1 MSVATGTT
9 NYFTAPQHELLR
21 AQVRDFAESNVVP
34 RIGEMEKSKV
44 VNVELSRLIAQQG
57 WLGVTVNPKYGGMGL
72 GHLAKTIII
81 EELSRVSG
89 AMGAMVQA
97 SQLGVAKI
105 VHFGSEEQKRHWLP
119 AICDGNCM
127 PTMQSPSQIPADTW
141 SVCPQLLN
149 GWPVG
154 MSSTGE
160 KCSSATVIS
169 ATCMAWSCVLD
180 RVPVV
185 CQRSWCR
192 RTRGDFRWGRT
203 GLRWACTAS
212 VSAN

>member
-1 MSVATGTT
+1 MSSRILLGHFSKQSRTHAASSTTAFRKLEGRQMSVATGTT

-21 AQVRDFAESNVVP
+21 AQVRDFAESNVIP
-34 RIGEMEKSKV
+34 RIGEMEESKA
-44 VNVELSRLIAQQG
+44 VNIELSRLIAQQG
-57 WLGVTVNPKYGGMGL
+57 WLGVTVNQKYGGMGL

-127 PTMQSPSQIPADTW
+127 PTIAVTEPDS
-141 SVCPQLLN
+141 
-149 GWPVG
+149 GG
-154 MSSTGE
+154 H
-160 KCSSATVIS
+160 
-169 ATCMAWSCVLD
+169 
-180 RVPVV
+180 VV
-185 CQRSWCR
+185 
-192 RTRGDFRWGRT
+192 
-203 GLRWACTAS
+203 
-212 VSAN
+212 